1 MGKYNYDNDR
11 TNIPNIILLFTLHM
25 KINGPNHYTYLRE
38 LSPDQ
43 TKWFAIKDS
52 PRRCLNS
59 DHTHVVKKCCDF
71 VVRIVKNPK
80 LAHLEGNP
88 FHAAG
93 QKVKHSFIRTFIQL
107 SIHLSIHSFNYK
119 EHNICAQVVK
129 NRSKGYIIHYIL
141 KKNKNFY
148 TRIKEGTWLQT
159 IS

>member
-11 TNIPNIILLFTLHM
+11 TNIPNIILLFTLHR
-25 KINGPNHYTYLRE
+25 KINGTNRYTYLRE

-93 QKVKHSFIRTFIQL
+93 QKSEAFIYPYIHSIKHSFIHTFIQL
-107 SIHLSIHSFNYK
+107 
-119 EHNICAQVVK
+119 Q
-129 NRSKGYIIHYIL
+129 R
-141 KKNKNFY
+141 
-148 TRIKEGTWLQT
+148 T
-159 IS
+159 